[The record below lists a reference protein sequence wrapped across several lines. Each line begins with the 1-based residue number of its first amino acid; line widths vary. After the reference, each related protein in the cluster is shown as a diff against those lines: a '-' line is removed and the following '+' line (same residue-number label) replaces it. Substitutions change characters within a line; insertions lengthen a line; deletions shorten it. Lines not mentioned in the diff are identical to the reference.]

1 MKYVVYKRPGEQ
13 AKLVECDSETVPTAV
28 IKKGVDD
35 AWFDMTHIKVGGQV
49 LDVWVDDEG
58 LLKNLQF
65 NFLNPHITQVIVGPV
80 VVCAG
85 DAEGESIPLTKE
97 IAEKVVVWLDQ
108 HSRVGV

>member
-35 AWFDMTHIKVGGQV
+35 AWFDMTHIKVAGQV

-58 LLKNLQF
+58 LLKNLRF
-65 NFLNPHITQVIVGPV
+65 NFLNPSIMQTIVGPA
-80 VVCAG
+80 VVCAS
-85 DAEGESIPLTKE
+85 DAEGESTPLTKE
-97 IAEKVVVWLDQ
+97 LAEKVVVWLD
-108 HSRVGV
+108 HYSREGM